1 MKTVKMGEKTGGKK
15 SLRIAAV
22 LFILHGLG
30 EMMALAA
37 FLPGADF
44 FMAEFAGEEFAS
56 KLGYNAIMGVLCG
69 ISRFIAAA
77 GLLKGR
83 KWAVVY
89 GMILA
94 AITLNNSV
102 NIVPFGIVDFL
113 FALPVLLIL
122 LPAWFGREKAA

>member
-1 MKTVKMGEKTGGKK
+1 
-15 SLRIAAV
+15 
-22 LFILHGLG
+22 
-30 EMMALAA
+30 
-37 FLPGADF
+37 
-44 FMAEFAGEEFAS
+44 
-56 KLGYNAIMGVLCG
+56 
-69 ISRFIAAA
+69 
-77 GLLKGR
+77 LLKGR

-122 LPAWFGREKAA
+122 LPAWFGREKVA